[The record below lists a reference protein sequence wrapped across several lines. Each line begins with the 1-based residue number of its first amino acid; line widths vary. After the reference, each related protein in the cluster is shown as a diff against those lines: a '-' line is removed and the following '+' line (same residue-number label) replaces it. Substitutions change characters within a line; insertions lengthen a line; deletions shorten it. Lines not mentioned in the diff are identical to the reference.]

1 MPSKHRGNTAA
12 GARIVHPLFRAL
24 ILTGFAVLIVYLV
37 RTGNIGLYIAPRM
50 EIYVKLSALG
60 LYAAAVYQFYAVIR
74 AWSGR
79 ESAPDCD
86 CGHEPSPGVLKHV
99 PLYGLFVLPLA
110 LGFLMPDTT
119 MGSSLAA
126 KKGVAFSSSEQL
138 GASVAPV
145 ELAPDQGLSDQDKG
159 NLDALFPADEYT
171 ASYAAHAKELYVKQS
186 VIVPEAYYIET
197 LTTLDLYRDRLEGMR
212 VEITGFVYREPAMA
226 DNRFAVSRFAMNCCS
241 ADAMP
246 YGMIVD
252 FPNASHYASDE
263 WLKVTGTMKLGSY
276 NDYEVMT
283 LQATA
288 IERIEA
294 PDTPYVYPNF
304 DFGLEPSQ

>member
-1 MPSKHRGNTAA
+1 MPSKHRGNTAP

-24 ILTGFAVLIVYLV
+24 ILTGFAVLIVDLAH
-37 RTGNIGLYIAPRM
+37 TGNIGLYIAPRM

-86 CGHEPSPGVLKHV
+86 CVHEPSPGSLKHV
-99 PLYGLFVLPLA
+99 IIYGLFALPLA
-110 LGFLMPDTT
+110 LGFLLPDTT

-126 KKGVAFSSSEQL
+126 KKGIAFSSSEQL
-138 GASVAPV
+138 GASATQ
-145 ELAPDQGLSDQDKG
+145 ADITPDQGQTDQNGSD
-159 NLDALFPADEYT
+159 LDALFPADEYT

-226 DNRFAVSRFAMNCCS
+226 DSRFAVSRFAMNCCS

-252 FPNASHYASDE
+252 FPNASHYDSDE
-263 WLKVTGTMKLGSY
+263 WLKVTGTMKLGHY
-276 NDYEVMT
+276 NDHEVMT

-304 DFGLEPSQ
+304 DFGLEPSP